1 MMFDLTILQKYAK
14 RSPSSLPPTLLL
26 TNSETSLTIFDKY
39 PKATYHFLVLPR
51 ITADSGFT
59 ADELENLQTLLARGK
74 KAEARG
80 LIEGLKKDA
89 QTAKE
94 MVEKE
99 MLKRHGYKWD
109 VWIGFHAVPSLTHL
123 HLHVISSDLC
133 SPSLKHKKHYN
144 SFHPNLGFFLHVD
157 EVLAWFGQ
165 DSASFDQ
172 QLMSLQNNLHEPL
185 LKEDLA
191 CWRCRE
197 TFKAMPKLKEHLV
210 REKGAEA
217 SREKKSLQG
226 KKRKRPE
233 EGETGRTESDRE
245 VPSSK
250 RQAVTNDVDT

>member
-51 ITADSGFT
+51 ITADSEFT

-74 KAEARG
+74 KAEARV

-109 VWIGFHAVPSLTHL
+109 VWIGFHAVPSLTCVWELRHTPTTISPDLVSLIGHL
-123 HLHVISSDLC
+123 MHFDLPQPLTSARHLFGL
-133 SPSLKHKKHYN
+133 
-144 SFHPNLGFFLHVD
+144 
-157 EVLAWFGQ
+157 VLAEFEAQ
-165 DSASFDQ
+165 ETL
-172 QLMSLQNNLHEPL
+172 QLVSPESGVLPP
-185 LKEDLA
+185 
-191 CWRCRE
+191 RRRSVS
-197 TFKAMPKLKEHLV
+197 LV
-210 REKGAEA
+210 RAG
-217 SREKKSLQG
+217 
-226 KKRKRPE
+226 
-233 EGETGRTESDRE
+233 
-245 VPSSK
+245 
-250 RQAVTNDVDT
+250 